1 MSKSSLRVSDKHRTA
16 IKADGTRLPVLDGP
30 FDFLIEP
37 NEEEIRNGI
46 RGDPTQCMLAQACR
60 RINGCDL
67 VWVCRYV
74 AYMEMKAKGGRPV
87 LYRFILSEPAKSNVK
102 DFDTGAN
109 IKPEAVIF
117 AKPRGRQRLD
127 AMREQY
133 KATAGTRKT
142 KKEKA
147 FVTGK
152 GGVRKKQDHSIHPWN
167 NLRAAATGKFQFPTV
182 LKSI

>member
-1 MSKSSLRVSDKHRTA
+1 MKNKPSLRVSDKHRIA

-46 RGDPTQCMLAQACR
+46 RGDPTRCMYSLACR

-74 AYMEMKAKGGRPV
+74 AYMEMKAKGGKAV
-87 LYRFILSEPAKSNVK
+87 LYRFILSKPAKSNVK

-109 IKPEAVIF
+109 VKPEAVIF
-117 AKPRGRQRLD
+117 AKPRGLERLD
-127 AMREQY
+127 AIRKHRTTADAS
-133 KATAGTRKT
+133 KA

-147 FVTGK
+147 FVKGK
-152 GGVRKKQDHSIHPWN
+152 GGAREKQDHSIHPWN
-167 NLRAAATGKFQFPTV
+167 GLRAAATGKFQFPTV
-182 LKSI
+182 PAH